1 MPAEYDNLH
10 SYLKG
15 RSPDGEIRLMC
26 EAGFS
31 GFWLHDALMAEGID
45 CVATPPNK
53 GSEKK
58 AIVAVARK
66 LAVRMRGIEL
76 T

>member
-1 MPAEYDNLH
+1 
-10 SYLKG
+10 
-15 RSPDGEIRLMC
+15 MC

-31 GFWLHDALMAEGID
+31 GFLLHDALMAEGID

-66 LAVRMRGIEL
+66 LAARMRAIES